1 MKRSVFVLTGTTL
14 ALALACAYLVNQVQI
29 ARAHAHAEAALRGQW
44 EARFKDLER
53 ARSLSESAGTIPG
66 PSAGAGHDSTA
77 GVHTAPKPPAK
88 LSRDERFLAQ
98 LANPAGHAQLLA
110 ETMLSYPG
118 RRRPDLAKRLH
129 LTSEEENQL
138 VTLEAEQMLNDQ
150 AVRTRC
156 RLEPGCHP
164 ESLSYPVDRESD
176 KRQLRDLLGP
186 EKFDE
191 YEAYLETVGE
201 RMQVR
206 ELRARLDASS
216 ALSDDRAET
225 LIAAIHDEG
234 KRYASETEQAGQGI
248 SSFGF
253 SIGGQLLAAQPF
265 GEPQSDAQ
273 TVSAAQEFARRIRER
288 AAGLLTAEQLRQF
301 AAIQDEQLK
310 QMRLMLR
317 SQHDTP
323 TSSESEGS
331 STR

>member
-1 MKRSVFVLTGTTL
+1 MKWPVFVFTGTTL
-14 ALALACAYLVNQVQI
+14 VLSLACAYLINQVRI

-44 EARFKDLER
+44 EARFKDLGR
-53 ARSLSESAGTIPG
+53 ARSLSESAGTTPG

-77 GVHTAPKPPAK
+77 GVRAAPKPPAK
-88 LSRDERFLAQ
+88 LSRDELFLAK

-110 ETMLSYPG
+110 EEMLSYPG
-118 RRRPDLAKRLH
+118 RWRPDLAKRLH

-138 VTLEAEQMLNDQ
+138 MTLEADQMLNDR

-156 RLEPGCHP
+156 RLEPGCHF

-176 KRQLRDLLGP
+176 KRQLRDLLGS

-216 ALSDDRAET
+216 ALSDDRAEA

-234 KRYASETEQAGQGI
+234 KQFTTETEQAGQGI
-248 SSFGF
+248 SAFGF
-253 SIGGQLLAAQPF
+253 SIGGQLMAAQPF

-273 TVSAAQEFARRIRER
+273 TVSSAQEFARRIRER

-317 SQHDTP
+317 SQHDTL
-323 TSSESEGS
+323 TSNESEGRN
-331 STR
+331 TR